1 MDDNNKLHIRLHI
14 YDTELPVGCPRDDEE
29 YYRSAAK
36 LLNDMMNT
44 YFTRFK
50 GKKTDKEI
58 LYMVM
63 FDVALQLKQ
72 NEDRNDT
79 APYDK
84 LLSKLTT
91 ELEET
96 LE

>member
-36 LLNDMMNT
+36 LLNEMMNT

-50 GKKTDKEI
+50 GKK
-58 LYMVM
+58 
-63 FDVALQLKQ
+63 
-72 NEDRNDT
+72 NR
-79 APYDK
+79 
-84 LLSKLTT
+84 
-91 ELEET
+91 
-96 LE
+96 

>member
-1 MDDNNKLHIRLHI
+1 
-14 YDTELPVGCPRDDEE
+14 
-29 YYRSAAK
+29 
-36 LLNDMMNT
+36 
-44 YFTRFK
+44 
-50 GKKTDKEI
+50 
-58 LYMVM
+58 MVM